1 MRFHHLALFLHLTG
15 VVLWVGGMVFIRVC
29 LVSPTL
35 TAAQWAEA
43 LAHFFSLSWVAIA
56 LIVITGGFMLIAV
69 GYARA
74 PLGWLLMTFL
84 GTVMIAVFASLWF
97 GPWMALR
104 EALAK
109 GGPAQTQ
116 ARAAIQRINKRLDIV
131 LVLATLTAVVATL
144 GLAL

>member
-35 TAAQWAEA
+35 AAEQWAEA
-43 LAHFFSLSWVAIA
+43 LAHFFSLSWAAIT
-56 LIVITGGFMLIAV
+56 LIVITGGFMLLAL
-69 GYARA
+69 GPARA
-74 PLGWLLMTFL
+74 PLAWLLMTFL
-84 GTVMIAVFASLWF
+84 GTVMIAVFASLWP
-97 GPWMALR
+97 GPWKALR

-109 GGPAQTQ
+109 GEQAQ
-116 ARAAIQRINKRLDIV
+116 ARAAIQRIDKRLDVV
-131 LVLATLTAVVATL
+131 LALATLTAVAATL